1 MKFLKGII
9 IAAKV
14 IGALAIIAMG
24 LFVLFICFILLSYLW
39 TEYGPLVAIIAAI
52 YMISSVAF
60 ADSLTKK
67 KS

>member
-1 MKFLKGII
+1 MKFLKGIVF
-9 IAAKV
+9 AAKV
-14 IGALAIIAMG
+14 VGMLAVVAIG